1 MIKRLKGDILYI
13 STYLAK
19 SASAQPL
26 VSKEEDLWENFIEM
40 LRENL
45 KRFQMEMQWGGGNW
59 NGRPVKKK
67 KKVKRLFWFVGFG
80 GEGVGVLRG
89 GLKGY

>member
-45 KRFQMEMQWGGGNW
+45 KRFQMIMQQGCWNL

-67 KKVKRLFWFVGFG
+67 KKFKTFFLFVCFG
-80 GEGVGVLRG
+80 GEGLGVLRG